1 MNIKQT
7 RTRRETDVLN
17 VLNSIYREKRKGNI
31 DSVSFTEVFKK
42 NRMSQAIPTLLVKA
56 KFAKRPSKGVIQFT
70 RKPNIEMVKAVIEL
84 ESSFTRTF
92 KKNSESIF
100 KTISPIQ
107 NVLELEVKA
116 ERAPSSTF
124 KITDEAAIAHLKAKG
139 YKIQRP
145 TTGYEEI

>member
-1 MNIKQT
+1 MNIKK
-7 RTRRETDVLN
+7 TRRETDVLN

-84 ESSFTRTF
+84 ESSFTKTF
-92 KKNSESIF
+92 KKNNESIF
-100 KTISPIQ
+100 KTLSPIQ

-116 ERAPSSTF
+116 ERAPSPSTF
-124 KITDEAAIAHLKAKG
+124 KITDDAAIAHLKAKG